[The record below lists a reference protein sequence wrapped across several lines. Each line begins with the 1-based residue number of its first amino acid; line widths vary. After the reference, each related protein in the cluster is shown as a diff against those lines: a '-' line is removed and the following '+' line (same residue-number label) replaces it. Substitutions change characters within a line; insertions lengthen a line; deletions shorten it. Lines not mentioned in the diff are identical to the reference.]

1 MRKIKSENSN
11 NHILEQLVKSKYN
24 KSTKKYHKLID
35 IILNKDF
42 LEKCCLRIKSNPRN
56 YTPSNDSETLDSI
69 NLKWFQKVYN
79 EIKDG
84 TYKPKPRRVVYI
96 KKNSQEKKRL
106 VINSP
111 RDKIIQEGFRSILS
125 TIYKP
130 LFFIKLKV

>member
-1 MRKIKSENSN
+1 MCKIKSENSN

-42 LEKCCLRIKSNPRN
+42 LEKCYLRIKSNPGN
-56 YTPSNDSETLDSI
+56 STPSNYSETLDGI
-69 NLKWFQKVYN
+69 NLKWFQKVSN

-96 KKNSQEKKRL
+96 KKK
-106 VINSP
+106 
-111 RDKIIQEGFRSILS
+111 
-125 TIYKP
+125 
-130 LFFIKLKV
+130 